1 MMDFSKL
8 KLNNRE
14 PAYIQ
19 IVDFIKRQILIKNA
33 LDGDELPSR
42 RELAF
47 ILDINPNTVQKAY
60 KLMEDEGF
68 IKTGNNVRSVIQ
80 INDKVYAKIEN
91 ELTVSMIKDFINSAK
106 ASGLTYER
114 IITLL
119 AQMWYEDKN

>member
-14 PAYIQ
+14 PVYIQ
-19 IVDFIKRQILIKNA
+19 IVDFITRQILIKNA